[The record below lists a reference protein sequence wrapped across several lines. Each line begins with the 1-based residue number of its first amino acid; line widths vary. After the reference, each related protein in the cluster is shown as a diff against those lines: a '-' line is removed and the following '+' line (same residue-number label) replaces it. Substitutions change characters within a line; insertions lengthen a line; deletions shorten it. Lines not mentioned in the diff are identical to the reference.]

1 MALFKTKFPNAMKP
15 LISGIHHITAIAGN
29 PQANVDF
36 YTGILGLRLVK
47 KTINFDAPDVYHFYF
62 GDELGTPGTIFTTFP
77 FTGARKGTKGTG
89 ELTYT
94 AFSIP
99 SKSLDFW
106 VERLKKFGV
115 TVSDIQTRFSDK
127 LIRFEDH
134 DGMGI
139 ELVANDADDRLGWT
153 YGQIPREFSI
163 KGFYGATLNLQ
174 SKEKTE
180 ALLTGFMDYKFIG
193 QEGDRFRY
201 GTEGKP
207 GDILDIVVNPTG
219 HRGMQS
225 AGTVHH
231 IAFRTA
237 NSESQL
243 EVQKLLLDN
252 GFQTTE
258 VKDRNYFTSIYFREP
273 GGVLFEIATDEPG
286 FAIDEDEAH
295 LGELIKLPDWAES
308 NRVEIEKSLT
318 PVTLKTESYA

>member
-1 MALFKTKFPNAMKP
+1 MKP

-29 PQANVDF
+29 PQANIDF

-62 GDELGTPGTIFTTFP
+62 GDEMGSPGTIFTTFP
-77 FTGARKGTKGTG
+77 FTGARKGSKGTG

-99 SKSLDFW
+99 TNSLNFW
-106 VERLKKFGV
+106 IERLKKFGIP
-115 TVSDIQTRFSDK
+115 VSDVLDRFGNK
-127 LIRFEDH
+127 VIRFEDH

-139 ELVANDADDRLGWT
+139 ELVANDSDDRKGWT
-153 YGQIPREFSI
+153 YGQIPKENSI
-163 KGFYGATLNLQ
+163 RGFFGATLNLR
-174 SKEKTE
+174 EKDATE
-180 ALLTGFMDYKFIG
+180 RLLTGFMDYHFIG

-201 GTEGKP
+201 GTEGKA
-207 GDILDIVVNPTG
+207 GDIIDILVNPNG

-225 AGTVHH
+225 AGSVHH

-237 NSESQL
+237 NSDSQL
-243 EVQKLLLDN
+243 EVQKLLMEN
-252 GFQTTE
+252 GYQTTE

-273 GGVLFEIATDEPG
+273 GGVLFEVATDEPG

-295 LGELIKLPDWAES
+295 LGELIKLPEWAEPS
-308 NRVEIEKSLT
+308 REKIEKSLT
-318 PVTLKTESYA
+318 PVTLKTEEYA

>member
-1 MALFKTKFPNAMKP
+1 MKP

-47 KTINFDAPDVYHFYF
+47 KTINFDAPNVYHFYF
-62 GDELGTPGTIFTTFP
+62 GDELGRPGTIFTTFP
-77 FTGARKGTKGTG
+77 FTGARKGAKGTG

-99 SKSLDFW
+99 SNSLDYW
-106 VERLKKFGV
+106 IERLKKYGV
-115 TVSDIQTRFSDK
+115 TVSDVLTRFGEK

-139 ELVANDADDRLGWT
+139 ELVANDSDERPGWT
-153 YGQIPREFSI
+153 YGQIPADLSL
-163 KGFYGATLNLQ
+163 KGFYGATLNLLAKDQ
-174 SKEKTE
+174 TEK
-180 ALLTGFMDYKFIG
+180 LLTGFMNYKFIA

-207 GDILDIVVNPTG
+207 GDILDIVLNPTG
-219 HRGMQS
+219 NRGMQS

-237 NSESQL
+237 NSKTQL
-243 EVQKLLLDN
+243 KVQKLLMDN
-252 GFQTTE
+252 GYQTTE

-295 LGELIKLPDWAES
+295 LGELIKLPDWAEPS
-308 NRVEIEKSLT
+308 RDELVKNLT
-318 PVTLKTESYA
+318 PVTLKTEEYA